1 MLEQMQPEMNWGGGV
16 RHENENKNVKVCVW
30 YCETIT
36 LERDWTVLC
45 GRQWESLGR
54 AVRGDS

>member
-36 LERDWTVLC
+36 LERLDGLVWPPMGVT
-45 GRQWESLGR
+45 R
-54 AVRGDS
+54 